1 VQKVWQGRRQKQLDE
16 YLDAL
21 TSEIK
26 RDVISACL
34 RDIQD
39 LGLVCA
45 DHIEEEG
52 NEEKVARLVEM
63 GFDASTA
70 RHALEAHNGVVES
83 AAHSLAS

>member
-1 VQKVWQGRRQKQLDE
+1 
-16 YLDAL
+16 
-21 TSEIK
+21 
-26 RDVISACL
+26 
-34 RDIQD
+34 
-39 LGLVCA
+39 LVCA

-83 AAHSLAS
+83 AAHFLAS